1 MRIVRVLG
9 YGFMVLVLAGGWAF
23 TYLQS
28 SAVDLAALDSTRV
41 ALAELRAIDEAW
53 TLRLVNGTPPG
64 LSPGAAAPVAGQTAA
79 RPARYRTALGAF
91 ESKVLALGVPQA
103 GSEISRLKRD
113 FEARATLVERLDQT
127 IAFREEALRAQP
139 PDPSVIAQFDVSVR
153 SLSDQASL
161 ASNGPR
167 LAMLGRTIDR
177 AFESALTET
186 ELHRMALLF
195 YSGFLLAI
203 TSFLV
208 WSLEERRRE
217 INRINRQLQ
226 CANESLEARVAERTV
241 ALSDAL
247 ARLKESEALLIQS
260 EKMSSL
266 GQMVAG
272 IAHEVNTPLAY
283 VKSSLQAVAKTLPLT
298 ARLATE
304 TERLLA
310 LLSAEDSDEA
320 ALADQFSL
328 VRETV
333 AAHLPAPA
341 GRTSSGDLEQ
351 LVKDG
356 LFGIGQISEV
366 IANLKDF
373 SRLDRSKVAEYDLH
387 SGIESAIRIGHA
399 QLQNRQVRKDYG
411 AIPLVSCSPSQI
423 NQVILNLLSNAAQ
436 ATAEGDG
443 TITIRTGLRGAEH
456 VALEVIDNG
465 SGIPADVLPKIFDP
479 FFTTKAVGKG
489 TGLGLSICYR
499 IIENHGGKLEVQ
511 STPGAG
517 ASFVVLLPV
526 IPPAAPDA

>member
-1 MRIVRVLG
+1 MHTVRILG
-9 YGFMVLVLAGGWAF
+9 YAFMAAVLAGGWAF
-23 TYLQS
+23 IYLQS
-28 SAVDLAALDSTRV
+28 SAVDLAAADSARV
-41 ALAELRAIDEAW
+41 ALAELRAIDDAW
-53 TLRLVNGTPPG
+53 TLRMVNGQPLG
-64 LSPGAAAPVAGQTAA
+64 QSSGAVPAADPKSA
-79 RPARYRTALGAF
+79 RPFRHRTSLAAF
-91 ESKVLALGVPQA
+91 ESKVLVLRIPQA
-103 GSEISRLKRD
+103 GVELTRLKRD
-113 FEARATLVERLDQT
+113 FEARAALIERLEQT
-127 IAFREEALRAQP
+127 MLSREDALKAQP
-139 PDPSVIAQFDVSVR
+139 PDPAAIAPLDAAVR
-153 SLSDQASL
+153 SLSEEVWL
-161 ASNGPR
+161 ASSGPR
-167 LAMLGRTIDR
+167 LEMLGRAIDR
-177 AFESALTET
+177 AFDRALTDA
-186 ELHRMALLF
+186 ELYRVGLLF

-203 TSFLV
+203 LAFLV
-208 WSLEERRRE
+208 LSLEQRRRD
-217 INRINRQLQ
+217 IDRVNRQLQ
-226 CANESLEARVAERTV
+226 VANDSLEARVAERTA
-241 ALSDAL
+241 ALTDAL
-247 ARLKESEALLIQS
+247 AKLKESEAMLIQS

-298 ARLATE
+298 ASLATQ

-320 ALADQFSL
+320 ALATQFAL

-333 AAHLPAPA
+333 AAHLPGPA
-341 GRTSSGDLEQ
+341 SGGGLEQ

-387 SGIESAIRIGHA
+387 GGIDSAIRIGHA
-399 QLQNRQVRKDYG
+399 QLQNRQVRKEYG
-411 AIPLVSCSPSQI
+411 LIPLVSCAPSQI

-436 ATAEGDG
+436 ATDEGTG

-465 SGIPADVLPKIFDP
+465 GGIPAEVLPKIFDP

-511 STPGAG
+511 STPGMG
-517 ASFVVLLPV
+517 AKFVVLLPV
-526 IPPAAPDA
+526 SPPAVTGA